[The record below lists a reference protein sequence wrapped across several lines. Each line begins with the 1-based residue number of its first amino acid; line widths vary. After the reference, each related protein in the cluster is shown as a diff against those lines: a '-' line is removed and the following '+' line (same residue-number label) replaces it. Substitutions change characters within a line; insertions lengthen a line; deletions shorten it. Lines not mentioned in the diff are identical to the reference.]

1 MPIEASQS
9 RQQHSP
15 APPPQVEEGLTIFI
29 ASLPNHPTVNELWNV
44 FNYYGR
50 IKRVAVFRYA
60 VTDRK
65 NAYSAHITYEEPES
79 CADALAAAGSSHLL
93 KAPQNPT
100 GLWARTVEAS
110 IHVGEA
116 KSGCYHPKHP
126 DHNAYVTLLTTWD
139 NAHEPEPNEAVQ
151 IWHKSAAIGSGL
163 QTQLSSAMSSP
174 QISAML
180 HSPNME
186 PRSPTLQ
193 LPSMPSLTTSVGSLM
208 SESTSEPSPSGMRPA
223 FAAGH
228 SSTSSVT
235 SLNALHDTA
244 STSKSAPSMQKL
256 VEKQK
261 SEIQRLQMNN
271 AEYEDDIVKLS
282 RENEQK
288 AATIDHLT
296 QRLSQLE
303 NDKAAVDKA
312 FACAMTR
319 ISSLEASQQQVHA
332 LVQGQAQAQ
341 KIWSQEQKQYPIIQ
355 AFLAGHRQYV
365 DDNRI

>member
-1 MPIEASQS
+1 
-9 RQQHSP
+9 
-15 APPPQVEEGLTIFI
+15 
-29 ASLPNHPTVNELWNV
+29 
-44 FNYYGR
+44 
-50 IKRVAVFRYA
+50 
-60 VTDRK
+60 
-65 NAYSAHITYEEPES
+65 
-79 CADALAAAGSSHLL
+79 
-93 KAPQNPT
+93 
-100 GLWARTVEAS
+100 
-110 IHVGEA
+110 
-116 KSGCYHPKHP
+116 
-126 DHNAYVTLLTTWD
+126 
-139 NAHEPEPNEAVQ
+139 
-151 IWHKSAAIGSGL
+151 
-163 QTQLSSAMSSP
+163 
-174 QISAML
+174 
-180 HSPNME
+180 
-186 PRSPTLQ
+186 
-193 LPSMPSLTTSVGSLM
+193 M
-208 SESTSEPSPSGMRPA
+208 SESTSETSSSGMRPA
-223 FAAGH
+223 FAGGH

-244 STSKSAPSMQKL
+244 SASKSAPSMQKL

-319 ISSLEASQQQVHA
+319 ISSLEASQQQIHA
-332 LVQGQAQAQ
+332 LVQGQAQGQ
-341 KIWSQEQKQYPIIQ
+341 KIWNHEQKQYPIIQ